1 MTTESSVR
9 GTPMPPAPA
18 TATAALG
25 DSVERLRRRQTR
37 ERRKRLA
44 WAILTPVTLLA
55 LWEIASRVGILDQR
69 FFPSPVNI
77 VADSFGFVTDSRL
90 RGQLLHNLAESGTR
104 LALGFVLGTVA
115 GLVVGLAMGL
125 HPVTRYALG
134 GVINGTYSLPKLTL
148 FPLMIVF
155 FGIGNTSMIALVA
168 LGVFFMVSINT
179 TSGVIYSSP
188 VYDDVARSFELPRL
202 VRLRLI
208 TIPAAIPS
216 VISGIRLGFG
226 QALIIVVSTEF
237 VSGNGGIGYLIWNSW
252 QILDVP
258 MMFVG
263 LTIVGL
269 TGWLV
274 SAGINRLGKA
284 LAPWESD

>member
-1 MTTESSVR
+1 MTTGSSVR
-9 GTPMPPAPA
+9 DAAVPQAAPAPA
-18 TATAALG
+18 

-37 ERRKRLA
+37 ERRKRRA
-44 WAILTPVTLLA
+44 WAILTPVTLLV
-55 LWEIASRVGILDQR
+55 LWEIASRVGLLDER

-77 VADSFGFVTDSRL
+77 VSDSFGFVTDARL
-90 RGQLLHNLAESGTR
+90 RGQLLHNLGESGMR
-104 LALGFVLGTVA
+104 LAIGFVVGTVA
-115 GLVVGLAMGL
+115 GLIVGLAMGL

-155 FGIGNTSMIALVA
+155 FGIGNTSMIALIA
-168 LGVFFMVSINT
+168 LGVFFMVCINT
-179 TSGVIYSSP
+179 TSGVLYSNP

-202 VRLRLI
+202 VRLRMI

-216 VISGIRLGFG
+216 VISGVRLGFG

-263 LTIVGL
+263 LAIVGV

-274 SAGINRLGKA
+274 SAGIGRLGRA
-284 LAPWESD
+284 LAPWESDD

>member
-1 MTTESSVR
+1 MTTTGSSVR
-9 GTPMPPAPA
+9 GTPMPPAP
-18 TATAALG
+18 ATAALG

-252 QILDVP
+252 QLLDVP

>member
-1 MTTESSVR
+1 MTTGSSVR
-9 GTPMPPAPA
+9 DAAMPQAAAAPRD
-18 TATAALG
+18 T
-25 DSVERLRRRQTR
+25 VERLRRQQVH
-37 ERRKRLA
+37 ERRKRRA
-44 WAILTPVTLLA
+44 WAVLTPLTLLL
-55 LWEIASRVGILDQR
+55 LWEIASRVGILDER
-69 FFPSPVNI
+69 FFPSPVSI
-77 VADSFGFVTDSRL
+77 VSDSFGFVTDSRL
-90 RGQLLHNLAESGTR
+90 RGELLHNLAESGVR
-104 LALGFVLGTVA
+104 LGVGFAVGTVA

-125 HPVTRYALG
+125 YPVTRYALG
-134 GVINGTYSLPKLTL
+134 GVISSTYSLPKLTL
-148 FPLMIVF
+148 FPLMIIF
-155 FGIGNTSMIALVA
+155 FGIGNMSMIALVA
-168 LGVFFMVSINT
+168 LGVFFMVCINT
-179 TSGVIYSSP
+179 TSGVIYSDP
-188 VYDDVARSFELPRL
+188 VYDDVARSFEMPRL

-263 LTIVGL
+263 LAIVGL

-274 SAGINRLGKA
+274 SAVINRLGKA
-284 LAPWESD
+284 LAPWQSD